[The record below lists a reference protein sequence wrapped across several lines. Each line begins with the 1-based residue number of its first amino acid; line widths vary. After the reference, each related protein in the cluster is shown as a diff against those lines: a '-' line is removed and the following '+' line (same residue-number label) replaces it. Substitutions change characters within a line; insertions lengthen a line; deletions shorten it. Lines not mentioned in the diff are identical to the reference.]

1 MILTSA
7 NHSPRRR
14 LAAGFTLMEVLIALV
29 IVALM
34 SGIAF
39 RGLSAV
45 LDSRERLAA
54 ENRKWRDIA
63 LLFTR
68 FEQDVTVAVNRQIRD
83 TNNLVI
89 PAFIGKTDP
98 VGVYDAHLYFSRM
111 GTGDQIGGMSDIQRV
126 GFRYRNGAIEQ
137 LLWPVLDQA
146 PRSKPAVI
154 ELMRG
159 VKEFDLR
166 YLIKPGPCS
175 RAGQSRRRLIPCP
188 TLCRSSSASLQVN
201 ALHGSFCCH
210 ESCGRA

>member
-1 MILTSA
+1 MSSA
-7 NHSPRRR
+7 DHRLQRR
-14 LAAGFTLMEVLIALV
+14 LPAGFTLMEVLIALV
-29 IVALM
+29 IMALM
-34 SGIAF
+34 SGMAF

-68 FEQDVTVAVNRQIRD
+68 FEQDLTAAVNRRIRD

-89 PAFIGKTDP
+89 PAFVGKTDP
-98 VGVYDAHLYFSRM
+98 VGAYDAHLYFSRM
-111 GTGDQIGGMSDIQRV
+111 GAGDQTGAMSDIQRV
-126 GFRYRNGAIEQ
+126 GFRYREGAIEQ

-159 VKEFDLR
+159 VKEFEVR
-166 YLIKPGPCS
+166 YLDRTGTLQTRWPVTAQANPM
-175 RAGQSRRRLIPCP
+175 P
-188 TLCRSSSASLQVN
+188 TAVQIIVGLASGERFTRIFL
-201 ALHGSFCCH
+201 LP
-210 ESCGRA
+210 

>member
-1 MILTSA
+1 MIFTSA
-7 NHSPRRR
+7 NRHPRRR

-45 LDSRERLAA
+45 LDSRERLVA

-68 FEQDVTVAVNRQIRD
+68 FEQDVTAAVNRQIRD
-83 TNNLVI
+83 TNNLII
-89 PAFIGKTDP
+89 PAFVGKADP

-111 GTGDQIGGMSDIQRV
+111 GAGDQTGAMSDIQRV
-126 GFRYRNGAIEQ
+126 GFRYRDGAIEQ

-154 ELMRG
+154 ELMRD

-166 YLIKPGPCS
+166 YLDQTGTLQPRWPVS
-175 RAGQSRRRLIPCP
+175 AQANPMP
-188 TLCRSSSASLQVN
+188 TAVQIIVGLASGERFTRIFL
-201 ALHGSFCCH
+201 LP
-210 ESCGRA
+210 

>member
-1 MILTSA
+1 MSSA
-7 NHSPRRR
+7 NHRLQRR
-14 LAAGFTLMEVLIALV
+14 LPAGFTLMEVLIALV
-29 IVALM
+29 IMALM
-34 SGIAF
+34 SGMAF

-68 FEQDVTVAVNRQIRD
+68 FEQDLTAAVNRRIRD

-89 PAFIGKTDP
+89 PAFVGKTDP
-98 VGVYDAHLYFSRM
+98 VGAYDAHLYFSRM
-111 GTGDQIGGMSDIQRV
+111 GAGDQTGAMSDIQRV
-126 GFRYRNGAIEQ
+126 GFRYREGAIEQ

-159 VKEFDLR
+159 VKEFEVR
-166 YLIKPGPCS
+166 YLDRTGTLQTRWPVTAQANPM
-175 RAGQSRRRLIPCP
+175 P
-188 TLCRSSSASLQVN
+188 TAVQIIVGLASGERFTRIFL
-201 ALHGSFCCH
+201 LP
-210 ESCGRA
+210 